1 MKCKVV
7 SCVVGIKRPSIQS
20 WKDAGYRINRIHIPI
35 KGKMLYNDMG
45 SVKLL
50 DEGSIYLMINSC
62 SQNFDVIPEYGYY
75 HLYMDFQTVPPLS
88 SREVL
93 EVEFSK
99 DPYLYYLIKA
109 IESLVQNVGTEKC
122 KNGSAREEIVSKD
135 PEMSEVQPVLTQ
147 IVRHFQLKY
156 NVRTVENPKLD
167 AAIRYIEAHYA
178 EKLHNEDIARM
189 LHIDTRYLIRLF
201 SNHLGM
207 SPYLYL
213 TQCRIEH
220 ALDFLREGKSVA
232 QTAELCGYQSEN
244 AFRIA
249 FKKMLGS
256 SPTQA
261 MKLI

>member
-1 MKCKVV
+1 MKCKVIA
-7 SCVVGIKRPSIQS
+7 SVVGIKQPSLLS
-20 WKDAGYRINRIHIPI
+20 WKDAGYRVNRIHVPI

-50 DEGSIYLMINSC
+50 DEGAIYLMINSC
-62 SQNFDVIPEYGYY
+62 SQNFDMIPEYGYY
-75 HLYMDFQTVPPLS
+75 HLYLDFQTTPPLLN
-88 SREVL
+88 REVL
-93 EVEFSK
+93 EIEFSK

-109 IESLVQNVGTEKC
+109 IESVARSVGSETRHGK
-122 KNGSAREEIVSKD
+122 AREEVLNKD
-135 PEMSEVQPVLTQ
+135 PEMSEIRPVLEQ

-156 NVRTVENPKLD
+156 NVKTVENPKLD
-167 AAIRYIEAHYA
+167 AAIRYIEDHYA
-178 EKLHNEDIARM
+178 EKLHNEDIAEV

-220 ALDFLREGKSVA
+220 ALDFLREGRSVA
-232 QTAELCGYQSEN
+232 ETAALCGYQSEN

-249 FKKMLGS
+249 FKKMMGS
-256 SPTQA
+256 SPTQI
-261 MKLI
+261 MKQI